1 MKLTSIEIKFGSIAL
16 SKARNIQISYKGFEV
31 EIEEIALKSNFF
43 NSDISNPVQIFIRDV
58 RINKTIESSDETMI
72 RKTSKTSNE
81 PIKQIPSYVVTFFQV
96 RRFDILSCH
105 CFKITFV
112 SFKFTGIN
120 VSNISFI
127 LLNNASDPGWWLH
140 ASLGEFN
147 IDGSVVSSTKTL
159 IFSINLKEIQVS

>member
-58 RINKTIESSDETMI
+58 RINKTIESSDETI
-72 RKTSKTSNE
+72 VRKTSKISNE

-96 RRFDILSCH
+96 RRFDILSC
-105 CFKITFV
+105 IV
-112 SFKFTGIN
+112 
-120 VSNISFI
+120 
-127 LLNNASDPGWWLH
+127 
-140 ASLGEFN
+140 
-147 IDGSVVSSTKTL
+147 
-159 IFSINLKEIQVS
+159 LK